1 MSNVFI
7 GIGLVIVGFFL
18 GVAEENI
25 RYSIIHN
32 NARKGDE
39 ESQAIVDE
47 LGDFGA
53 RIENI
58 CK

>member
-1 MSNVFI
+1 MKNILI
-7 GIGLVIVGFFL
+7 GVGLIIAGFFL

-32 NARKGDE
+32 EARKGDK

-53 RIENI
+53 RIEGML
-58 CK
+58 K